1 MYCLEADE
9 ESGSELVNTSCGDK
23 SKSRYLHIKDGTTDA
38 VNTDSIPD
46 LEHSSNLSEGDYDTN
61 SSGNLSRW
69 ASSIELP
76 QGFGYG
82 NEQGELVLE
91 ISGGAIEQAGGNCF
105 SSDGDYDRI
114 VRRYYNY
121 ENFDGDDSIVDNED
135 DHDSNDEGYDGND
148 YPDDVSNKSVNDSD
162 DYRDADA

>member
-1 MYCLEADE
+1 
-9 ESGSELVNTSCGDK
+9 
-23 SKSRYLHIKDGTTDA
+23 
-38 VNTDSIPD
+38 
-46 LEHSSNLSEGDYDTN
+46 
-61 SSGNLSRW
+61 
-69 ASSIELP
+69 LP
-76 QGFGYG
+76 QGFGYW
-82 NEQGELVLE
+82 NEEGELVLE
-91 ISGGAIEQAGGNCF
+91 VSGGAIEQAGGKCF
-105 SSDGDYDRI
+105 LSDGDYDRI